1 MTRIRIEWID
11 LAKGICIAL
20 VVFTHV
26 TGWVGV
32 KFPFS
37 DQAGAFRMPLYFILS
52 GLFFKQYEGFMGF
65 LKRKTNKLLIPF
77 LFFFAIT
84 VVLPYWVMTPDLK
97 QMYAYPL
104 KYLYRERVVMLNEPI
119 WFLLCLFE
127 VNILFY
133 LLQGAAGAISSN
145 FKTLLVIVL
154 SLVLGIIGLLLGINH
169 IVIPFYVDT
178 ALSVLPFFVFGWW
191 LFRHTDFLSSPV
203 KFKLDIPIAIICL
216 LVLLFLAAPVKWSLN
231 EISLDEVWFVYL
243 CGIAGTMLVLIVSK
257 ALKRLPAVSYWGR
270 YSIMILCVHYP
281 VLIVMSKIL
290 SRYVSGTVL
299 FAVVFVMTMLICH
312 LLIPL
317 MRRFLPHVTAQKDV
331 IRVQ

>member
-1 MTRIRIEWID
+1 MTRNRIEWID
-11 LAKGICIAL
+11 LAKGFCIAL

-32 KFPFS
+32 DFLFS

-77 LFFFAIT
+77 LFFFFVT

-97 QMYAYPL
+97 HLYAYPL

-133 LLQGAAGAISSN
+133 LVQGFAGVVSSKHKTPLVVAI
-145 FKTLLVIVL
+145 
-154 SLVLGIIGLLLGINH
+154 SLVLGIMGLLFGINH
-169 IVIPFYVDT
+169 IDIPFYIDT
-178 ALSVLPFFVFGWW
+178 AMSVLPFFAFGWW
-191 LFRHTDFLSSPV
+191 LFRHTDFMSAPV
-203 KFKLDIPIAIICL
+203 RLKWDLPIVIGCVF
-216 LVLLFLAAPVKWSLN
+216 VLCFLAVPVKWSLN
-231 EISLDEVWFVYL
+231 EISQDAAWVVYL

-257 ALKRLPAVSYWGR
+257 VLKRLPAVSYWGR

-281 VLIVMSKIL
+281 VLIVLSKL
-290 SRYVSGTVL
+290 LGRYISGLPL
-299 FAVVFVMTMLICH
+299 FIAVFVITMFLCH
-312 LLIPL
+312 LFIPL
-317 MRRFLPHVTAQKDV
+317 MLRFLPHVTAQKDV
-331 IRVQ
+331 IKVP